1 MSSPAYSSLEAF
13 VAHYHLLRAAHA
25 PAATLATPASPAN
38 PSDAATLATPA
49 SPSDAAT
56 LAEMELLVAGLGP
69 AERTALTDD
78 APATGAVLRHRARAE
93 LHLRRLLAARGLLA
107 G

>member
-1 MSSPAYSSLEAF
+1 MSLPAYSSLEAF

-38 PSDAATLATPA
+38 PSDAATLA
-49 SPSDAAT
+49 
-56 LAEMELLVAGLGP
+56 EMELLVAGLSP